1 MAQQPKINVRHQP
14 SVAILDVH
22 GDIDGQAEDILESAY
37 TRAERQDPAA
47 IVLNVTQVN
56 YINSKG
62 IALIVVLLRRATES
76 GRRLLV
82 CGLNDHYQEI
92 FQITRLSD
100 YIIVCTDEE
109 TALTLTRTQSHET
122 AVPLPSR

>member
-1 MAQQPKINVRHQP
+1 MAQQLKINVRHRP
-14 SVAILDVH
+14 GVAILDLH
-22 GDIDGQAEDILESAY
+22 GDIDGQAEEVLENAY

-47 IVLNVTQVN
+47 IVLNVAQVN

-76 GRRLLV
+76 DCRLLV
-82 CGLNDHYQEI
+82 CGLSEHYQEI

-109 TALTLTRTQSHET
+109 SALTQIQPHDE

>member
-1 MAQQPKINVRHQP
+1 MTPQQLKISIRHQP
-14 SVAILDVH
+14 GVAIFDLQ
-22 GDIDGQAEDILESAY
+22 GDIDGQAEDVLEHAY
-37 TRAERQDPAA
+37 TKAERQDPAA
-47 IVLNVTQVN
+47 IMLNVAQVN

-62 IALIVVLLRRATES
+62 IALIVVLLRRATGS

-82 CGLNDHYQEI
+82 CGLNEHYQEI

-100 YIIVCTDEE
+100 YITVCTDEE
-109 TALTLTRTQSHET
+109 SALTRIQPHDA